1 MRSMMS
7 RETGSRL
14 KKIGEGMKRIRITRE
29 AEKMIKNRKRK
40 EALNKPKDLNKSTVD
55 MVQDI
60 SGMNDSSILN
70 YTSVNIT
77 N

>member
-1 MRSMMS
+1 
-7 RETGSRL
+7 
-14 KKIGEGMKRIRITRE
+14 
-29 AEKMIKNRKRK
+29 
-40 EALNKPKDLNKSTVD
+40 

-77 N
+77 NQNNFWNQTKKFDHEDDILKIESCGEDEILMSSPKA